1 MEPGSGLR
9 RSPWPAVGLVSA
21 IAVTLALLVAVLGGL
36 DGFTPHFGTAPSNL
50 RSLDRSAALGELT
63 AGTVRLDYGAARL
76 TIRAEDLGA
85 DLYRAHFEVSQ
96 DVNATADVDRASG
109 TVAVKLNT
117 LNRPCVFGCRRTA
130 RLDLALNDRLPWR
143 LDFSGG
149 ACDGTLDLASLKL
162 SGLDLSAG
170 ATNLSISLPSPG
182 GTVPLRFDGGASSL
196 HLQAPAATQVRIE
209 IDAGSSSLRVN
220 GSRSSA
226 FGSGLSYESDGY
238 SGGADRYQLSA
249 SGGAADLSWSS

>member
-76 TIRAEDLGA
+76 TIRGEDLGA

-130 RLDLALNDRLPWR
+130 RRADRVVELARRPVLFGLLR
-143 LDFSGG
+143 G
-149 ACDGTLDLASLKL
+149 LAE
-162 SGLDLSAG
+162 AW
-170 ATNLSISLPSPG
+170 PG
-182 GTVPLRFDGGASSL
+182 EARIAVR
-196 HLQAPAATQVRIE
+196 APKTTHHSVRITAPGDVAE
-209 IDAGSSSLRVN
+209 TSK
-220 GSRSSA
+220 
-226 FGSGLSYESDGY
+226 SGPR
-238 SGGADRYQLSA
+238 APPRP
-249 SGGAADLSWSS
+249 